1 MRVTLLKTHRCRL
14 LALVTTMLGGCAAM
28 SQQECRVSD
37 WHTVGFEDGAK
48 GANVTR
54 IAAYRKACAKYGV
67 APDLDSYRSGYG
79 LGLQTYCQE
88 SNGFRIGSSG
98 GQYEGVCPTQLE
110 GQYLQGYR
118 PGRQLF
124 ELRAGV
130 NHAVGQLA
138 ATQNALRENRD
149 RLAEKQAG
157 LVDESTST
165 EQRVI
170 LGTEIYKLSKQQGA
184 LENEIVELDSEI
196 AARQDE
202 LNRFESTLAVDR
214 R

>member
-1 MRVTLLKTHRCRL
+1 MQAISIKTRWSSLLV
-14 LALVTTMLGGCAAM
+14 LATSVLGGCASM

-54 IAAYRKACAKYGV
+54 IADYRKACAKYGV
-67 APDLDSYRSGYG
+67 APDLDAYRNGYA

-88 SNGFRIGSSG
+88 SNGFRIGSG
-98 GQYEGVCPTQLE
+98 GGRYEGICPAGLE

-124 ELRAGV
+124 ELRA
-130 NHAVGQLA
+130 AVDYADRQLA
-138 ATQNALRENRD
+138 ARRNALHENR
-149 RLAEKQAG
+149 RHVEEKQAALIEEG
-157 LVDESTST
+157 TPVA
-165 EQRVI
+165 QRVL
-170 LGTEIYKLSKQQGA
+170 LGTDIYELSKQQAA
-184 LENEIVELDSEI
+184 LENEIAELEREVV
-196 AARQDE
+196 ARQDE
-202 LNRFESTLAVDR
+202 LNRFQSTLAYDR